1 MITKLLFFY
10 INNFKYLSM
19 KKRVVKLVFLFA
31 MIVVN
36 NTKGQNSFF
45 NVFENLGITPTE
57 SQGTSTLSLTTVNDS
72 WTASDWYPGQPWTEE
87 DVFHTQLNHASE
99 DLNWSLRIGK
109 GGQIYS
115 WILEGTGELIPPQGG
130 SGGKSPWV
138 DDVILQTWRDEINH
152 DRTILMDGIPYADGF
167 VHGAGMYV
175 RTDFDPVMEPE
186 NPFYHPLFAEEFN
199 TEDRSYSCVNW
210 GPVVKPSINRGD
222 IMFYHKYRHL
232 GDNVLEITYYGYNFG
247 TNTYGDIAM
256 PWAMV
261 RNSVFPNSI
270 KSMSDG
276 VSFEQFEGTY
286 PTRFNIVD
294 AGGWVAKTTLLD
306 ENGMDNPSA
315 LTISTVH
322 GLDKHYGENW
332 QPTKSMCSIG
342 ISGVPN
348 STRDI
353 TIMTAFNNGTDVG
366 PGRGF
371 FKRVYMVLGERD
383 EVIQKS
389 YNLVD
394 KVEYGIV
401 DISKEASGM
410 LPLYYS
416 NEDDQHIFTNS
427 KPTIASEPIAYTY
440 ALPVTNSVPLFL
452 IKDNNSGSYSLTTDP
467 YAICGRKEFI
477 HPDFT
482 DRDIYQPYDGK
493 TEWVAML
500 GYIMPEND
508 ENSAVGIDNMVLL
521 SDVIGNDCFVP
532 GEKFNSNELLI
543 RDNSEM
549 INSFTIQENQKGFC
563 GIDGQVNNNQLDY
576 TGDGFANTDN
586 AAANGI
592 DWQISGDE
600 GSYTFTWRHAC
611 PSDRIGNLWVNGEP
625 VLNNITLNSTGNWAI
640 WDETSITVNLS
651 AGIKDIRL
659 ESVSDTG
666 LCNIDYM
673 NVQGPNATAASCE
686 PLSNKSLEMANNIQI
701 DSNLS
706 SSTFTFSKKIIQV
719 EVYNI
724 HGQLVKKFPRNE
736 TSFNISELSSGI
748 YLLEVVSENGTKKI
762 IKIIK
767 D

>member
-1 MITKLLFFY
+1 
-10 INNFKYLSM
+10 M
-19 KKRVVKLVFLFA
+19 KILIVKLVFLL
-31 MIVVN
+31 VVITT
-36 NTKGQNSFF
+36 TKVQGQNSFF
-45 NVFENLGITPTE
+45 NVFDAFGITPTAT
-57 SQGTSTLSLTTVNDS
+57 QGTSSLSLTTADEN
-72 WTASDWYPGQPWTEE
+72 WTESDWFPGQPWDED
-87 DVFHTQLNHASE
+87 DVFHTQLNHTSD
-99 DLNWSLRIGK
+99 DLDLSIRIGK

-115 WILEGTGELIPPQGG
+115 WILEGTGELIPPQAGARG
-130 SGGKSPWV
+130 ESPWV
-138 DDVILQTWRDEINH
+138 DDVVLQTWRDKINH
-152 DRTILMDGIPYADGF
+152 DDSVLMDGIPYANGF

-175 RTDFDPVMEPE
+175 RTDFDPVMDPE
-186 NPFYHPLFAEEFN
+186 TPFYHPLF
-199 TEDRSYSCVNW
+199 TEKFDKGDRSYSCVNW

-222 IMFYHKYRHL
+222 IMFYHKYRHI

-247 TNTYGDIAM
+247 SNTYGDIAM
-256 PWAMV
+256 PWAMM
-261 RNSVFPNSI
+261 RLSVFANSI
-270 KSMSDG
+270 KSMPDG
-276 VSFEQFEGTY
+276 VSFKQFEGTY
-286 PTRFNIVD
+286 STRFNIAD

-322 GLDKHYGENW
+322 GLDKHYGESW
-332 QPTKSMCSIG
+332 QPRKSLCSIG

-371 FKRVYMVLGERD
+371 FKRIYMVLGERD

-389 YNLVD
+389 YDLVD

-401 DISKEASGM
+401 DISKEASEM
-410 LPLYYS
+410 LPLYITS
-416 NEDDQHIFTNS
+416 VDDQNIFTNS
-427 KPTIASEPIAYTY
+427 MPTTDSEPIAYTY

-452 IKDNNSGSYSLTTDP
+452 IKDNDTGSYNLTTDP

-500 GYIMPEND
+500 GYIMPESD
-508 ENSAVGIDNMVLL
+508 ENSQVGTDNMVLL
-521 SDVIGNDCFVP
+521 SDVICNDCFIP

-543 RDNSEM
+543 RDNSE
-549 INSFTIQENQKGFC
+549 IISSFMIQENETGFC
-563 GIDGQVNNNQLDY
+563 SVDGEINDNQPGY

-600 GSYTFTWRHAC
+600 GSYTFTWRHAATTN
-611 PSDRIGNLWVNGEP
+611 RIANLLVNGEP
-625 VLNNITLNSTGNWAI
+625 ILNNITLSSTGNWAV
-640 WDETSITVNLS
+640 WGETSVTVNLS
-651 AGIKDIRL
+651 EGIKDIRL

-673 NVQGPNATAASCE
+673 NVQGPNATAAAASCE
-686 PLSNKSLEMANNIQI
+686 PLSNSSIYLEEENAIRVY
-701 DSNLS
+701 SNLS
-706 SSTFTFSKKIIQV
+706 SSTFTLSENVVQV
-719 EVYNI
+719 EVYNMN
-724 HGQLVKKFPRNE
+724 GQLVKSFPRNE
-736 TSFNISELSSGI
+736 RNFEISELSSGV
-748 YLLEVVSENGTKKI
+748 YLLKVVSENGAKEILKI
-762 IKIIK
+762 IKV
-767 D
+767 